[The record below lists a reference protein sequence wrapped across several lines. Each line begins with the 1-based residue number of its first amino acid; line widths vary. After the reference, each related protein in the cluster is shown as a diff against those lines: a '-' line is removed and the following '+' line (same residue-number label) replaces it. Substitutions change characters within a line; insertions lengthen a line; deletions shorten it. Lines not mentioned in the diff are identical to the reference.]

1 MDVPERQL
9 TREGAP
15 RGYID
20 SGPLR
25 ELWLHT
31 GTACNL
37 ACPFCLEGSKPG
49 DRRLQLLRF
58 DDVRPY
64 LDEAVEL
71 GVQQFSFT
79 GGEPFLARDLPRIL
93 TYAAALRPCLV
104 LTNATLPLLRR
115 LHQIEALRHSPHPVS
130 FRVSID
136 YPDRERHDA
145 GRGRGSFEQALQGL
159 KALHDRG
166 FGVSIARQWSPGE
179 ETPAVEDACRRIL
192 RDLGLPESIPVIGF
206 PDFHP
211 PGSHIED
218 TEISEDCMTRH
229 HSPESRAGFMCAF
242 SRMLVKIEGRMR
254 VYACTLVDDDP
265 DYDLGATLQE
275 SLGQRIL
282 LSHHRCL
289 SCFRHGASC
298 SEMAARSRRPGGE
311 DMPVPAAS
319 MT

>member
-1 MDVPERQL
+1 MDVPNRQL
-9 TREGAP
+9 TRAGAP

-49 DRRLQLLRF
+49 DKRLQLLRF
-58 DDVRPY
+58 DDVKPFI
-64 LDEAVEL
+64 DEAMGL
-71 GVQQFSFT
+71 GVEQFSFT

-93 TYAAALRPCLV
+93 TYAAELRPCLV

-115 LHQIEALRHSPHPVS
+115 LHQCEELRHSPHPVA

-136 YPDRERHDA
+136 YPQRERHDK
-145 GRGRGSFEQALQGL
+145 GRGQGSFEQALRGL
-159 KALHDRG
+159 EALHGRG

-179 ETPAVEDACRRIL
+179 DTRMVEDGYRRL
-192 RDLGLPESIPVIGF
+192 LTEHGLPADIPLISF

-211 PGSHIED
+211 PGSQIDEE
-218 TEISEDCMTRH
+218 TEISEDCMTRY
-229 HSPESRAGFMCAF
+229 HSPESRAGFMCSF
-242 SRMLVKIEGRMR
+242 SRMLVKIDGRIR

-265 DYDLGATLQE
+265 DYDLGATLGE

-298 SEMAARSRRPGGE
+298 SEMATTAGS
-311 DMPVPAAS
+311 VLAL
-319 MT
+319 